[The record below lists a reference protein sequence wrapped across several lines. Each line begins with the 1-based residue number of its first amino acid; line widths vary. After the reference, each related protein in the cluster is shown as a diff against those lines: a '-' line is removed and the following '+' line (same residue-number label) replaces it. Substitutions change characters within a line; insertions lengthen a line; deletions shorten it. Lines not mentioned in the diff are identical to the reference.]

1 MIPIMTEPEQPL
13 PMATITTHFREKVEA
28 FLEASGCKPTEFG
41 RQAVG
46 DPSFVLNLRRGRS
59 PTLATADKVLAFI
72 AEIEAGCSRR
82 SANRKSR

>member
-1 MIPIMTEPEQPL
+1 MRTLSEQ
-13 PMATITTHFREKVEA
+13 FRQTVEA
-28 FLEASGCKPTEFG
+28 FLARSRIKPTEFG

-72 AEIEAGCSRR
+72 ASFEKGGLAAAPEGSP
-82 SANRKSR
+82 